1 MSFSATKL
9 VSTFKIYISNDL
21 VAESAEE
28 FFLDLEIPS
37 SAIAAGAIKGSP
49 DTATVEIANDDS
61 EYCSSALYSSEHNQ
75 DIVYISP

>member
-21 VAESAEE
+21 VAESPED
-28 FFLDLEIPS
+28 FFLDLEFPS

>member
-9 VSTFKIYISNDL
+9 VSTFKVYITNDL
-21 VAESAEE
+21 VAESSED

-61 EYCSSALYSSEHNQ
+61 EYCSSALYSSEHKQ